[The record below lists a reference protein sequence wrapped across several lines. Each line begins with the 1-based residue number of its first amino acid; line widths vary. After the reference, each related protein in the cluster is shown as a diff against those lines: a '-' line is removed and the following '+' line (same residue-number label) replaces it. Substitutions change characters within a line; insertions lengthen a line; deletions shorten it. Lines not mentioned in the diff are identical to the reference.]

1 MCIIKKN
8 LKISLKWENSVT
20 KDYNNLLI
28 VMKSAFDYS
37 LTGLLFLQKL
47 KHFLSGKQN
56 ITRKILK

>member
-47 KHFLSGKQN
+47 KHLLSGKQN